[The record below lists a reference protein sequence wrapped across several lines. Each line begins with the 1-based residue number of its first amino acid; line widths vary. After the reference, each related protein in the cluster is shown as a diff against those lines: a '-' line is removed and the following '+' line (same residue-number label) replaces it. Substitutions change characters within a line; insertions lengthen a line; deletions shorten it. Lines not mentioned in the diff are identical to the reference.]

1 MLPETTSKSYK
12 AGWYYDWLKKVNRT
26 WGFTKTFPL
35 EWKKASLFFQ
45 EIGSAF
51 KQVLPQ
57 VYKVH
62 EERIAQHPLTTVV
75 EGVPLSS
82 CAITTGQ
89 PSWVAY
95 TEDPGS
101 DLGY

>member
-1 MLPETTSKSYK
+1 MYGPPSVGVSGKLDLLHRERKSTF
-12 AGWYYDWLKKVNRT
+12 ART
-26 WGFTKTFPL
+26 QW
-35 EWKKASLFFQ
+35 EMYLF
-45 EIGSAF
+45 I
-51 KQVLPQ
+51 

-62 EERIAQHPLTTVV
+62 EERIAQHPLTTVA